1 MTVIFGWVCFVLGAI
16 CSFGAVAYVGW
27 QPAIGS
33 MMMFF
38 FGAASV
44 IGVSIAAFIFICW
57 CAPGIDDDGRLFDA
71 KNLRDDVPEI

>member
-1 MTVIFGWVCFVLGAI
+1 MTIIFGWVCFVLGAI
-16 CSFGAVAYVGW
+16 CSFGAAAYVGW

-44 IGVSIAAFIFICW
+44 IGVSIAVFIFICW
-57 CAPGIDDDGRLFDA
+57 CTPGMDGDGHFVDA
-71 KNLRDDVPEI
+71 KQRNDVPEI